1 MSSEADIKNRLEDF
15 NLDSKL
21 PCLSYMTYPMAWIPF
36 VLIILLFNT
45 CAGHPTFAPV
55 RKLSISVLGS
65 EMNLYSLLF
74 AAILIQIGESFVVRW
89 A

>member
-1 MSSEADIKNRLEDF
+1 MSSEADIKNQLEDL
-15 NLDSKL
+15 NLDGKL
-21 PCLSYMTYPMAWIPF
+21 PCLAYMTYPMAWIPF
-36 VLIILLFNT
+36 VLIVLLFNT

-55 RKLSISVLGS
+55 RELGISVLGS